1 MNIIRGCMTGLTG
14 IKLFFSGH
22 CHTGNTPENLFLQK
36 DNMPDDERH
45 AGYGGGSFPLRAL
58 ILLLLTSAFI
68 SGFLAGV
75 LAMLWFVIDCM

>member
-1 MNIIRGCMTGLTG
+1 M
-14 IKLFFSGH
+14 
-22 CHTGNTPENLFLQK
+22 
-36 DNMPDDERH
+36 DNMPDDERR

-58 ILLLLTSAFI
+58 ILLLLASAFI